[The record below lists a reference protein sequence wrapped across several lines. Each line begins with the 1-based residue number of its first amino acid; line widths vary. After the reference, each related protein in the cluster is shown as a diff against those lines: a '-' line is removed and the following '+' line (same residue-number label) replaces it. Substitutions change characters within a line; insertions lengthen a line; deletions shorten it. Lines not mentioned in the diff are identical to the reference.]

1 LEYNGYRLASTTH
14 VKVFYSRSGVK
25 MDYSVMGRLVSHRY
39 QMDIVVKNFV
49 KYAKS
54 IGGDAIIVLPADSLN
69 NVSKNRIYADVLKY
83 K

>member
-1 LEYNGYRLASTTH
+1 
-14 VKVFYSRSGVK
+14 
-25 MDYSVMGRLVSHRY
+25 
-39 QMDIVVKNFV
+39 MDIVVKNFV